1 MLSFTIAH
9 CMLSYTTAHLF
20 FGAFSLN
27 FVRLFS
33 APIPI
38 YVSPLSVV
46 PSLQGLAAFTQGS
59 HHENH
64 DFRKL
69 RDTLM
74 QVAKDHGLDADQLI
88 EQYCVD
94 EEG

>member
-1 MLSFTIAH
+1 M
-9 CMLSYTTAHLF
+9 
-20 FGAFSLN
+20 
-27 FVRLFS
+27 
-33 APIPI
+33 
-38 YVSPLSVV
+38 V